1 MLAVQVRFLDWRK
14 ATSRDFLGINHG
26 NGWGDWLNI
35 NEPTPI
41 EYIDTAYFG
50 YSAKLMA
57 DMARAIG
64 KTKEEGEY
72 RELFHNIKA
81 AFAKQYV
88 KPDGSLS
95 VNTQTAYA
103 LALYMDLLPV
113 ELRKPAGKILADKLR
128 NGETGDNSGMTT
140 GFLGTRPLLPVL
152 SDVGEHDLAV
162 KHFQSQK
169 FPSWGYEVQQGATT
183 IWERWNSYTK
193 DKGFGGKQ
201 NAEMNSFAHYS
212 FGAVCEW
219 MFFRLAGI
227 DTDGPGYRR
236 IIIRPSP
243 PSPGSNAAREPIHWV
258 NAHYDSIHG
267 RIVSNWRRTA
277 DRFELETTIPANTTA
292 TVYVPAK
299 SAAGLT
305 ESGKPINEVAG
316 VKVLRQEAETVVLAV
331 ESGSYRFQSKL

>member
-1 MLAVQVRFLDWRK
+1 
-14 ATSRDFLGINHG
+14 
-26 NGWGDWLNI
+26 
-35 NEPTPI
+35 
-41 EYIDTAYFG
+41 
-50 YSAKLMA
+50 
-57 DMARAIG
+57 
-64 KTKEEGEY
+64 
-72 RELFHNIKA
+72 
-81 AFAKQYV
+81 
-88 KPDGSLS
+88 
-95 VNTQTAYA
+95 
-103 LALYMDLLPV
+103 
-113 ELRKPAGKILADKLR
+113 
-128 NGETGDNSGMTT
+128 
-140 GFLGTRPLLPVL
+140 
-152 SDVGEHDLAV
+152 
-162 KHFQSQK
+162 
-169 FPSWGYEVQQGATT
+169 
-183 IWERWNSYTK
+183 
-193 DKGFGGKQ
+193 
-201 NAEMNSFAHYS
+201 MNSFAHYS

-331 ESGSYRFQSKL
+331 ESGSYRFQSKTLNESHRARQSAVREQRVPDLKSQWIALHYGARNRTFDPAAANLTGTA

>member
-1 MLAVQVRFLDWRK
+1 
-14 ATSRDFLGINHG
+14 
-26 NGWGDWLNI
+26 
-35 NEPTPI
+35 
-41 EYIDTAYFG
+41 
-50 YSAKLMA
+50 MA

-152 SDVGEHDLAV
+152 SDGGEHDLAV

-169 FPSWGYEVQQGATT
+169 FPSWAT
-183 IWERWNSYTK
+183 RCSR
-193 DKGFGGKQ
+193 GRQPFG
-201 NAEMNSFAHYS
+201 NA
-212 FGAVCEW
+212 G
-219 MFFRLAGI
+219 
-227 DTDGPGYRR
+227 
-236 IIIRPSP
+236 
-243 PSPGSNAAREPIHWV
+243 
-258 NAHYDSIHG
+258 
-267 RIVSNWRRTA
+267 
-277 DRFELETTIPANTTA
+277 TA
-292 TVYVPAK
+292 TPK
-299 SAAGLT
+299 TRGLAA
-305 ESGKPINEVAG
+305 SRMRK
-316 VKVLRQEAETVVLAV
+316 
-331 ESGSYRFQSKL
+331 